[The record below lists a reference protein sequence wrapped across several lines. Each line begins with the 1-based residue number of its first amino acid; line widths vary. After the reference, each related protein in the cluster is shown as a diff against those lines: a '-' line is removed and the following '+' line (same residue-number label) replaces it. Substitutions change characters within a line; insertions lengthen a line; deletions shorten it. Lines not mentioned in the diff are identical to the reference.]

1 MCVYPFII
9 LDIMNNLIVI
19 NNNNDNDNDDD
30 DIVLFKQIW
39 ILREPLFKRTF
50 CLKRGW
56 CVNGT

>member
-1 MCVYPFII
+1 MCLSVYNIRYNEQF
-9 LDIMNNLIVI
+9 NSHK
-19 NNNNDNDNDDD
+19 NNDNDNDDD